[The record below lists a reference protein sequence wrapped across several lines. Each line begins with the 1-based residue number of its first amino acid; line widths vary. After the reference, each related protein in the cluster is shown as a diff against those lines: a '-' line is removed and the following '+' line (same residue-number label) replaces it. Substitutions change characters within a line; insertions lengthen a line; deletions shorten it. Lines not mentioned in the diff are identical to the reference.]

1 MGTGFNLNIKGKLIM
16 KKIIAKTMVLSA
28 LLISGNAYSGV
39 VQINSQVAFDALGT
53 VTQNTNFDS
62 YSAGFTSLSGPLTVG
77 DLTFAAGSG
86 GHLIGGDQYGF
97 SRQNFTDNNVQ
108 GVTIDIANSYNMLAV
123 AAGNYFSSG
132 QGIFNVVTDLS
143 TYSFTV
149 DLLNTTYG
157 FFGFQATDGEHI
169 ISFNNGR
176 DLNFLATGFTDIQLG
191 NTAAVNAV
199 PVPAAV
205 WLFGSALTGL
215 FGFGKRKQA
224 KILTA

>member
-1 MGTGFNLNIKGKLIM
+1 M

-28 LLISGNAYSGV
+28 LLISSNAYSGV

-53 VTQNTNFDS
+53 VTQNTNFDAYPSGWS
-62 YSAGFTSLSGPLTVG
+62 YPSSPLTVG

-86 GHLIGGDQYGF
+86 GHLIGGDGYGF
-97 SRQNFTDNNVQ
+97 SRQNFTDDSVQ

-132 QGIFNVVTDLS
+132 QGIFNIVTDLS

-149 DLLNTTYG
+149 NLLNITYG

-169 ISFNNGR
+169 ISFNNGG
-176 DLNFLATGFTDIQLG
+176 DVNGLAVGFTDIQLG
-191 NTAAVNAV
+191 NTPTVNAV

-215 FGFGKRKQA
+215 VGIGKRKQT
-224 KILTA
+224 KVLTV